1 MTRGRTLA
9 LVLML
14 SAMLAPDA
22 LAGGASKPY
31 IVVLKDT
38 GPDPGVVAAQQGSK
52 FGFQATGVYA
62 AALKGYAAPLPPAAV
77 AALSDDSRVAFLSP
91 DQEFAGTGKPP
102 GGSGGSGGGGA
113 TVPTG
118 VNRIEADSST
128 TMAGNG
134 SGSVPVPVAVIDS
147 GSTHPDLNVVGGKG
161 CVPKSTSYTDGY
173 GHGTHVAGT
182 LAAKDDATGVVGVA
196 PGAPLWSVRVL
207 GNTGTGTASSVLCG
221 VDWVTANASAKGIRV
236 ANMSIAGV
244 GADDGN
250 CGRTNGDALHLA
262 ICNSVARGVTYV
274 VGAGNS
280 AGSLAGTV
288 PAAYDEVLT
297 VTGMADFNG
306 QPGGGAA
313 STCTSEVDDTPDHL
327 SNFADSWSPDA
338 AHTLAAPS
346 ICIYST
352 YKGGGYATMSG
363 TSMAA
368 PHVSGAVAL
377 CIARGT
383 CSGLGPA
390 AIISRLR
397 SDAAA
402 QAAGYGF
409 QGDPITPI
417 GSRFYGHLVYAG
429 GY

>member
-1 MTRGRTLA
+1 
-9 LVLML
+9 
-14 SAMLAPDA
+14 MLAPA
-22 LAGGASKPY
+22 AYAGGTPQPY
-31 IVVLKDT
+31 VVVLQDSV
-38 GPDPGVVAAQQGSK
+38 PDPGAVAAEEGAIL
-52 FGFQATGVYA
+52 GFQASGVYRTAIRGFA
-62 AALKGYAAPLPPAAV
+62 ASLTPTAV
-77 AALSDDSRVAFLSP
+77 AALRDDSRVAFLSP
-91 DQEFAGTGKPP
+91 DRPLAAVGKP
-102 GGSGGSGGGGA
+102 SGSGGGAA
-113 TVPTG
+113 TLPTG
-118 VNRIEADSST
+118 VNRVQADSSST
-128 TMAGNG
+128 LAGNG
-134 SGSVPVPVAVIDS
+134 SGSVPVPIAVIDS
-147 GSTHPDLNVVGGKG
+147 GSTHPDLNVVGGRA
-161 CVPKSTSYTDGY
+161 CVPKSTSYADGN

-182 LAAKDDATGVVGVA
+182 LAAKDDETGVVGVA

-207 GNTGTGTASSVLCG
+207 GNAGTGTTSSVICG
-221 VDWVTANASAKGIRV
+221 VDWVTANAATTGIRV
-236 ANMSIAGV
+236 ANVSIAGL
-244 GADDGN
+244 GTDDGN

-274 VGAGNS
+274 VGAGND
-280 AGSLAGTV
+280 GRELAGTI

-313 STCTSEVDDTPDHL
+313 STCTSEVDDTRDHL
-327 SNFADSWSPDA
+327 SNFADRWGPDA
-338 AHTLAAPS
+338 AHTISAPS

-383 CSGLGPA
+383 CGGLGPP

-402 QAAGYGF
+402 QSSGYGF
-409 QGDPITPI
+409 NGDPNSPLDN
-417 GSRFYGHLVYAG
+417 RFYGNLVYAG

>member
-1 MTRGRTLA
+1 VIRARALA
-9 LVLML
+9 VALLLAAV
-14 SAMLAPDA
+14 LAPEA
-22 LAGGASKPY
+22 LASTTNQPY
-31 IVVLKDT
+31 VVVLRESVA
-38 GPDPGVVAAQQGSK
+38 DPGAVAAQQGSGL
-52 FGFQATGVYA
+52 GFQPSAVYRT
-62 AALKGYAAPLPPAAV
+62 ALKGYAASLPPGAV
-77 AALSDDSRVAFLSP
+77 AALREDSRVAFLSR
-91 DQEFAGTGKPP
+91 DLTFTAAGKASGPAAS
-102 GGSGGSGGGGA
+102 GS
-113 TVPTG
+113 TLPTG
-118 VNRIEADSST
+118 VNRVEADSSAT
-128 TMAGNG
+128 LAGNG
-134 SGSVPVPVAVIDS
+134 SGSVPVPIAVIDS
-147 GSTHPDLNVVGGKG
+147 GSTHPDLNVVGGKA
-161 CVPKSTSYTDGY
+161 CVSNSSSYADGN
-173 GHGTHVAGT
+173 GHGTHVGGT

-207 GNTGTGTASSVLCG
+207 GNAGAGTTSSVLCG
-221 VDWVTANASAKGIRV
+221 VDWVTANAAAKGIKV
-236 ANMSIAGV
+236 ANMSIAGA

-262 ICNSVARGVTYV
+262 VCNSVARGITYV
-274 VGAGNS
+274 VGAGNNGRS
-280 AGSLAGTV
+280 LSGSI

-327 SNFADSWSPDA
+327 SNFADSWSVDA

-352 YKGGGYATMSG
+352 YKGGGYTTMSG

-368 PHVSGAVAL
+368 PHVSGTVAL

-383 CSGLGPA
+383 CGGLSPA
-390 AIISRLR
+390 AIMSRLR

-402 QAAGYGF
+402 RPAGYGF
-409 QGDPITPI
+409 KGDPSSPI
-417 GSRFYGHLVYAG
+417 DTRFYGHLVYAG